1 LQNTSTGVLAAP
13 NQPLIHAKASG
24 NSPRL
29 VLTYRP
35 LDDATL
41 YATAARGYRSGGPN
55 VGLPQGIGCTL
66 TSAYSPLYNPDSA
79 WNYELGAKT
88 EFWQH
93 RLTVDVAAYR
103 IDWKGVQQAVAD
115 PGCGYLFVANVGD
128 AVSKGLEAEVN
139 FKPTESLLL
148 YASGTYTNAEFTS
161 IAGAFQ
167 GAASAQP
174 GDSVPDVPHQKFNV
188 GGEYNHPIVADYS
201 GYLHLDWSHLGAVP
215 TGFTYSDTRP
225 AYSSLDAAI
234 GVRTQH
240 YDVSLYGHNL
250 TNSNG
255 ILSIAEDAVSSYG
268 NVFRS
273 QISTPPRVIGID
285 LKLHY

>member
-1 LQNTSTGVLAAP
+1 
-13 NQPLIHAKASG
+13 
-24 NSPRL
+24 
-29 VLTYRP
+29 
-35 LDDATL
+35 
-41 YATAARGYRSGGPN
+41 
-55 VGLPQGIGCTL
+55 
-66 TSAYSPLYNPDSA
+66 
-79 WNYELGAKT
+79 
-88 EFWQH
+88 
-93 RLTVDVAAYR
+93 
-103 IDWKGVQQAVAD
+103 
-115 PGCGYLFVANVGD
+115 
-128 AVSKGLEAEVN
+128 
-139 FKPTESLLL
+139 
-148 YASGTYTNAEFTS
+148 
-161 IAGAFQ
+161 
-167 GAASAQP
+167 
-174 GDSVPDVPHQKFNV
+174 VPHQKFNV

-268 NVFRS
+268 SVFRS